1 MNCVPIMLFLT
12 SAKHIILNIAATPPP
27 SLQDQETFIGLTAGE
42 ATVAAIIKQAGCSN
56 KNNKNKD

>member
-1 MNCVPIMLFLT
+1 MLFLT